1 MWTGTSKSEGERDI
15 MTPLMLRS
23 LFVVAVAFVFID
35 AVEDSATNNA
45 TRFVMMMVN
54 IVSEPV
60 WYSRKV
66 L

>member
-1 MWTGTSKSEGERDI
+1 

-23 LFVVAVAFVFID
+23 VFVVAVAFVFID
-35 AVEDSATNNA
+35 AVEDSTGNNA

-54 IVSEPV
+54 IVSEPL